1 MFGLGGQEI
10 LLLLVLGVLLF
21 GRKLPE
27 LGRSVG
33 KTMVEFKK
41 GMRGIEDEVSESP
54 QQARAAIEPEPVKPP
69 QRVTPSAAAVSRR
82 RRLGAGLA
90 AGLRISDFF
99 PPASFPGRTRAA
111 MMTFSL
117 RVDILVGL
125 PSTSS

>member
-41 GMRGIEDEVSESP
+41 GMRGIEDEVAESSAP
-54 QQARAAIEPEPVKPP
+54 RAAIEPEPVRPP
-69 QRVTPSAAAVSRR
+69 QR
-82 RRLGAGLA
+82 L
-90 AGLRISDFF
+90 
-99 PPASFPGRTRAA
+99 
-111 MMTFSL
+111 
-117 RVDILVGL
+117 
-125 PSTSS
+125 TSSAPKFEDAPPVNSTAVPPKV

>member
-69 QRVTPSAAAVSRR
+69 QRVTPSAAPKFDDAPVAPS
-82 RRLGAGLA
+82 
-90 AGLRISDFF
+90 SV
-99 PPASFPGRTRAA
+99 PPK
-111 MMTFSL
+111 
-117 RVDILVGL
+117 V
-125 PSTSS
+125 